1 MKALSVSLLAWFL
14 AGCLQKPWDRPPLAR
29 EGEPAPQLILDKVL
43 NAPIKELKNIDELK
57 GKAVVLEFWATWS
70 APSVES
76 IPHFNAL
83 AEKFS
88 GKPVVFISV
97 TDESEANVEA
107 FLKSNPIKGWVAPEA
122 YAWTLRSFK
131 VEARPHTVLLD
142 KELNVVALMSPSEI
156 TAEKISALIAGV
168 LTSFPASPVDGK

>member
-1 MKALSVSLLAWFL
+1 MKTLSISILVCFL
-14 AGCLQKPWDRPPLAR
+14 AGCLQKSWDRPPLAR
-29 EGEPAPQLILDKVL
+29 EGEPAPQPILDKLL
-43 NAPIKELKNIDELK
+43 NAPITELKSIDELK
-57 GKAVVLEFWATWS
+57 GKVVVLEFWATWS

-83 AEKFS
+83 TEKFS

-97 TDESEANVEA
+97 TDESEANVELL
-107 FLKSNPIKGWVAPEA
+107 LKSNPIKGWVATGA
-122 YAWTLRSFK
+122 YAWTLRSFR

-142 KELNVVALMSPSEI
+142 KELNVVALTSPSEV

-168 LTSFPASPVDGK
+168 PESSPALPVDGK